1 MKRVWGVRG
10 YWQFWRLQLKST
22 YGCGGLSG
30 NLWVCDF
37 IYVPTVHK
45 FDWPIFFQKK
55 KGNNHTHF
63 LGFAQGLWS
72 EQHWYRPSIS
82 IARILELMPVCPPK
96 LLLQILI
103 LGLQAS
109 FQLCLLVAPLS
120 VGLVVLNFKE
130 PILVCQGKSLVLR
143 VILHVGV

>member
-1 MKRVWGVRG
+1 MYPLFTSLIG
-10 YWQFWRLQLKST
+10 QF
-22 YGCGGLSG
+22 
-30 NLWVCDF
+30 
-37 IYVPTVHK
+37 
-45 FDWPIFFQKK
+45 FFKKK
-55 KGNNHTHF
+55 KGNNHTNF

-82 IARILELMPVCPPK
+82 IARILELMPVCPRK